1 MKLIPYPGVISTAMI
16 NSWNLSKEN
25 YKLLH
30 IYQFIL
36 KEKLQEAGLIGVGVT
51 KKKKRNSLNN
61 GWLYEIIKSC
71 DNKEKPVQSLYAMA
85 GIL

>member
-51 KKKKRNSLNN
+51 KKKKRNSL
-61 GWLYEIIKSC
+61 
-71 DNKEKPVQSLYAMA
+71 
-85 GIL
+85 

>member
-1 MKLIPYPGVISTAMI
+1 MKIIPYPGVISTAMI
-16 NSWNLSKEN
+16 NSWDLSKEN

-36 KEKLQEAGLIGVGVT
+36 KEKLQEAGLIGVGVI
-51 KKKKRNSLNN
+51 KKKKRNSINN

>member
-1 MKLIPYPGVISTAMI
+1 MI
-16 NSWNLSKEN
+16 NSWNLCKEN

-36 KEKLQEAGLIGVGVT
+36 KEKLQEAGLIGVGVI
-51 KKKKRNSLNN
+51 KRKKRNSINN